1 MVLER
6 YWDRLSRVDQANA
19 EAKVQDEARS
29 FVADMGFDQIG
40 FAIQKRPDVT
50 DPASRY
56 KYFHNI
62 AGPYGHYRYE
72 VVYRRQP
79 ESDPIL
85 QHLQAGLPA
94 TAFSCRDGLLLPNEQ
109 IQSRYR
115 GILHAAKEH
124 GISAGVGVPIS
135 GADLR
140 WGLMVATTGRT
151 EQAREVRDGLPHL
164 CLLAHHVYCRL
175 RRFETS
181 NEKLKSLTRRQ
192 SEILKWASLG
202 KSSWEI
208 GRILTISEA
217 TVNFHVTGA
226 ARKLGVS
233 GRRAACARAIALKLI
248 EL

>member
-1 MVLER
+1 M
-6 YWDRLSRVDQANA
+6 SRVD
-19 EAKVQDEARS
+19 EAKTEADVQQEAEL
-29 FVADMGFDQIG
+29 VTADLGFNQLG
-40 FAIQKRPDVT
+40 FAIQKRSSGA

-79 ESDPIL
+79 ESDPVL
-85 QHLQAGLPA
+85 QHLQSGLPA
-94 TAFSCRDGLLLPNEQ
+94 SAFGCRDGLLLPNTE

-115 GILHAAKEH
+115 GILLAAKEH
-124 GISAGVGVPIS
+124 GISAGVGVPIT
-135 GADLR
+135 GTELE
-140 WGLMVATTGRT
+140 WGLMVATTSST
-151 EQAREVRDGLPHL
+151 EQARDVRDRLPHV

-175 RRFETS
+175 LRFES
-181 NEKLKSLTRRQ
+181 RDEKRQGLTRRQ
-192 SEILKWASLG
+192 SEILKWASEG

-217 TVNFHVTGA
+217 TVNFHASSA

-233 GRRAACARAIALKLI
+233 GRRAACARAIALGLI
-248 EL
+248 GL